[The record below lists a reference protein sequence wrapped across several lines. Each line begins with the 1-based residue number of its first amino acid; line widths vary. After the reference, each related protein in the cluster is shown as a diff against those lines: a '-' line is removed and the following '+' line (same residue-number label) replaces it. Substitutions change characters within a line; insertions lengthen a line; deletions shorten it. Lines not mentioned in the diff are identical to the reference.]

1 MARKT
6 GSIPEET
13 KKQILEAA
21 TEEFYA
27 HGFQNASLRHIC
39 AKANVT
45 TGALYAYFKDKNE
58 LFANVIAPATGYIL
72 NLLKV
77 HYETELATTSE
88 NSLSEEDEDFLVT
101 QKILNFYYENK
112 PLCQIVLQNQEHP
125 AVCAFFDE
133 LMDRMD
139 QQTLLLFQQMRGSQP
154 MDELSVLDPTTVHW
168 LSHLQVDA
176 IFHII
181 SHDMEPTCAERQL
194 KQIIRFLRAGFI
206 SLFQIEKT
214 E

>member
-13 KKQILEAA
+13 KKQLLEAA
-21 TEEFYA
+21 TEEFSA

-39 AKANVT
+39 ANANVT
-45 TGALYAYFKDKNE
+45 TGALYAYFKDKDE
-58 LFANVIAPATGYIL
+58 LFANVISPVTGYIL
-72 NLLKV
+72 SLIKS
-77 HYETELATTSE
+77 HYEMELATTSE
-88 NSLSEEDEDFLVT
+88 NSLSEENEDFLAT

-112 PLCQIVLQNQEHP
+112 TLCQIVLHNQEHP
-125 AVCAFFDE
+125 AVCSFFDE

-139 QQTLLLFQQMRGSQP
+139 QQTRLLFQQMRGSRP
-154 MDELSVLDPTTVHW
+154 IDEQSVLDPTTIHW

-176 IFHII
+176 MFHII
-181 SHDMEPTCAERQL
+181 SHDMEPACAERQL